1 MADEKTITSSVA
13 GKVKATA
20 TTMLAMVLT
29 WGASE
34 VTDQKILEAKLDK
47 ALLDEKR
54 IELVAAHEKTLF
66 DSVTVKGDTIGKK
79 IIAIPEYRKSA
90 MGKYTY
96 KPTAKR
102 NIQVMAT
109 IDGDSI
115 LYVCDLE
122 VDTGSIF
129 VLKPQVKIDTD
140 ADTTGTV
147 ISEVK

>member
-13 GKVKATA
+13 GKIKATA
-20 TTMLAMVLT
+20 TTMLAMALT

-47 ALLDEKR
+47 ALLDEKK
-54 IELVAAHEKTLF
+54 IELVVAHEKTLF

-79 IIAIPEYRKSA
+79 IIAVPEYKKND
-90 MGKYTY
+90 MGKYVY
-96 KPTAKR
+96 IPKGEGK
-102 NIQVMAT
+102 IQVMAT
-109 IDGDSI
+109 INGDSI
-115 LYVCDLE
+115 LYVCD
-122 VDTGSIF
+122 VDIDTGMQF
-129 VLKPQVKIDTD
+129 VLKTQAKLDKQ